1 MLSAPQDS
9 SPRNRL
15 ALDWKPPV
23 RAEGSDAKRASS
35 RFSANRKHG
44 ATPPGPFRRQHMW
57 RAFAIFIFALTA
69 WAQEPHP
76 ILALGS
82 PAPNFELP
90 GVDGAIHKLADYSSS
105 AILVVVFTCN
115 HCPIAQM
122 YERRI
127 TQLAADYRDRGVA
140 VVAIQPNDPTA
151 IRIDELDSSDI
162 SDSLEEMKIRAEH
175 KHLTYPYLY
184 DGETQSVTEAYGPQA
199 TPHAF
204 VLDRDRRLR
213 YEGRIDNSYRIELA
227 NTHDVRDAID
237 ALLAHREVAVKHT
250 GVFGCSTKWKEKQT
264 SRLEALRKI
273 ESRPVPLDL
282 ASAADLKALR
292 ANPTGKTL
300 LVSFWATWCGSC
312 IHEFPDF
319 EDTFR
324 MYGGRD
330 LELVTVAANMPNEK
344 NSVLHVLQ
352 KMHATSR
359 NLLFASEDTAALQA
373 AFDPAWESAVPYTV
387 LIAPDGKV
395 LYKKQG
401 SVDMLELRR
410 TILANL
416 PSDYEGFN
424 KYWLE
429 Q

>member
-1 MLSAPQDS
+1 MIMSKV
-9 SPRNRL
+9 L
-15 ALDWKPPV
+15 AFLFFV
-23 RAEGSDAKRASS
+23 
-35 RFSANRKHG
+35 
-44 ATPPGPFRRQHMW
+44 
-57 RAFAIFIFALTA
+57 FALTPALPA
-69 WAQEPHP
+69 WAQQPHP
-76 ILALGS
+76 ILAIGS

-90 GVDGAIHKLADYSSS
+90 GVDGKIHKLSDYASSPV
-105 AILVVVFTCN
+105 LVVVFICN

-122 YERRI
+122 YERRVA
-127 TQLAADYRDRGVA
+127 QLAEDYKDRGVA

-162 SDSLEEMKIRAEH
+162 SDSLEEMKIRAQY

-184 DGETQSVTEAYGPQA
+184 DGETQSVAEAYGPQA
-199 TPHAF
+199 TPHVF
-204 VLDRDRRLR
+204 VFDQDRHLR
-213 YEGRIDNSYRIELA
+213 YEGRMDNSYRIEMVKTREA
-227 NTHDVRDAID
+227 RDAID
-237 ALLAHREVAVKHT
+237 AILAHREVAVTHT
-250 GVFGCSTKWKEKQT
+250 GVFGCSTKWKEKQA

-273 ESRPVPLDL
+273 EAKPVQLEM
-282 ASAADLKALR
+282 ATAADLKALR

-324 MYGGRD
+324 MYGVRD
-330 LELVTVAANMPNEK
+330 LELVTVAANMPDEK
-344 NSVLHVLQ
+344 GTVMRILE

-359 NLLFASEDTAALQA
+359 NLLFASDDTAALQA
-373 AFDPAWESAVPYTV
+373 AFDPTWESAVPYTV
-387 LIAPDGKV
+387 LIAPNGKV
-395 LYKKQG
+395 LYQKQG
-401 SVDMLELRR
+401 SVDILELRR

-424 KYWLE
+424 QYWSG